1 MGYSIAVD
9 AMGGDHAPE
18 APVEGALTALGAFD
32 DLTVT
37 LLGDTAVIEKV
48 LEGKE
53 YNRDRLHILHT
64 TQVVENE
71 ERSPADAIRR
81 KKDSSMAVAMRM
93 VREKKADGMVSAGN
107 TGALLAGATLLV
119 GRIPGI
125 LRPALSIALPTGE
138 RPTLV
143 LDVGANMDCKPAY
156 LVQFA
161 QMSSIYYRAQYGV
174 DSPRVGLLNV
184 GAEGG
189 KGNALTKEVYPMWRE
204 ETALNFAGNVEA
216 RDLFAGAVEIAVC
229 DGFAGNILLKTVEGA
244 AGFILSL
251 MKETISQSV
260 KGKIGGLMLKPD
272 LRDMKH
278 KLDPSSV
285 GGTPLLGVDGAVIK
299 AHGNSKAA
307 AMANAIGQCRRFLQ
321 SGVNEDIQKNIEI
334 H

>member
-189 KGNALTKEVYPMWRE
+189 KGNALTKEVYPMLRE

-307 AMANAIGQCRRFLQ
+307 AMANAIGQCRRFSVSYTHLTLPTT
-321 SGVNEDIQKNIEI
+321 
-334 H
+334 